1 MFEFFRCH
9 SSNVRGKLKM
19 TVTLVNWLVLLFGIY
34 LGLGFIFALFFVT
47 KGAGKI
53 DPTAKA
59 GTIGFRL
66 LIIPGTMFF
75 WPLLAKRWWQGTTE
89 PPEEKNPHHLAAKE
103 AKS

>member
-1 MFEFFRCH
+1 MALILANGF
-9 SSNVRGKLKM
+9 
-19 TVTLVNWLVLLFGIY
+19 VLLSEIYFGI
-34 LGLGFIFALFFVT
+34 GLIFALFFAF

-66 LIIPGTMFF
+66 LIIPGTMAF
-75 WPLLAKRWWQGTTE
+75 WPLLAKRWWQGMTE
-89 PPEEKNPHHLAAKE
+89 SPEEKNPHRLAAKE